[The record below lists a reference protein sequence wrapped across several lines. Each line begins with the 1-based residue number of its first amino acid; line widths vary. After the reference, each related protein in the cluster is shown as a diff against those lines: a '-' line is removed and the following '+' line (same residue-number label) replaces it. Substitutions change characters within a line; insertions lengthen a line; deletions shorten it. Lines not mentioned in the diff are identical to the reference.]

1 MSGDLQLKRQ
11 QLDFTGGFN
20 MDIGFIGLGKMG
32 MNMITR
38 LSQGGHR
45 VVAYDLSPT
54 LIAEAEEKGAAAS
67 SSLED
72 LIAQLPKPRTVWV
85 MVPSGKPTEDTVQ
98 HLRTIL
104 EANDIVIDG
113 GNTKFHDDVRRAADL
128 QKRGIHYVDA
138 GTSGGIWGL
147 QLGYCL
153 MVGGE
158 NEPVNRL
165 APILTTLAPEN
176 GWAHVGSHGAG
187 HYVKMVHN
195 GIEYSMM
202 QGYAEG
208 FELMS
213 KSEYNLNL
221 ARVADLWM
229 HGSVV
234 RSWLLELAAEAL
246 KDDPKLD
253 SLKGYVQD
261 SGEGRWMILDAIEKN
276 VPVPT
281 LTTALFTRFRSR
293 QETSFAEKMLAALR
307 RAFGGHSVRQ
317 TPDH

>member
-1 MSGDLQLKRQ
+1 
-11 QLDFTGGFN
+11 

-32 MNMITR
+32 MNMVTR

-45 VVAYDLSPT
+45 VVAYDRSTT
-54 LIAEAEEKGAAAS
+54 LITEAEGKGATAS

-72 LIAQLPKPRTVWV
+72 LIAQLPKPRAVWV

-104 EANDIVIDG
+104 EDNDIVIDG
-113 GNTKFHDDVRRAADL
+113 GNTQFQDDVRRATHL
-128 QKRGIHYVDA
+128 QQRGIHYVDA

-147 QLGYCL
+147 QIGYCL
-153 MVGGE
+153 MVGGQ
-158 NEPVNRL
+158 NEPVHRL

-176 GWAHVGSHGAG
+176 GWAHVGGHGAG

-213 KSEYNLNL
+213 KSEYNLDL
-221 ARVADLWM
+221 AKIADLWM

-234 RSWLLELAAEAL
+234 RSWLLELAAGAL
-246 KDDPKLD
+246 KQDPKLD

-261 SGEGRWMILDAIEKN
+261 SGEGRWMIMDAIEKD

-281 LTTALFTRFRSR
+281 LTAALFTRFRSR
-293 QETSFAEKMLAALR
+293 QETSFGEKMLAALR
-307 RAFGGHSVRQ
+307 KAFGGHSVRQ
-317 TPDH
+317 

>member
-1 MSGDLQLKRQ
+1 
-11 QLDFTGGFN
+11 

-32 MNMITR
+32 MNMVTR
-38 LSQGGHR
+38 LCQGGHR
-45 VVAYDLSPT
+45 VVAYDRST
-54 LIAEAEEKGAAAS
+54 ALITEAEKKGATAS
-67 SSLED
+67 SSVED
-72 LIAQLPKPRTVWV
+72 LIAQLPKPRAVWV
-85 MVPSGKPTEDTVQ
+85 MVPSGIPTEETVQ

-104 EANDIVIDG
+104 DNNDIVIDG
-113 GNTKFHDDVRRAADL
+113 GNTKFHDDVRRAAGL
-128 QKRGIHYVDA
+128 QKHGIHYVDA

-147 QLGYCL
+147 QIGYCL

-158 NEPVNRL
+158 NDPVNRL
-165 APILTTLAPEN
+165 APILTTLAPPN
-176 GWAHVGSHGAG
+176 GWAHVGGHGAG

-221 ARVADLWM
+221 ATIADLWM

-234 RSWLLELAAEAL
+234 RSWLLELAAGAL

-261 SGEGRWMILDAIEKN
+261 SGEGRWMIMDAIEKD

-293 QETSFAEKMLAALR
+293 QEESFAEKMLAALR
-307 RAFGGHSVRQ
+307 KAFGGHSVRQ
-317 TPDH
+317 

>member
-1 MSGDLQLKRQ
+1 
-11 QLDFTGGFN
+11 

-32 MNMITR
+32 MNMVTR
-38 LSQGGHR
+38 LCQGGHR
-45 VVAYDLSPT
+45 VVAYDRST
-54 LIAEAEEKGAAAS
+54 NLITEAKGKGATAS

-72 LIAQLPKPRTVWV
+72 LIAKLPKPRAVWV
-85 MVPSGKPTEDTVQ
+85 MVPSGQPTEDTVQ
-98 HLRTIL
+98 HLLTIL
-104 EANDIVIDG
+104 DDDDIVIDG
-113 GNTKFHDDVRRAADL
+113 GNTKFHDDVRRAANL
-128 QKRGIHYVDA
+128 QLRGIHYVDA

-147 QLGYCL
+147 QIGYCL
-153 MVGGE
+153 MVGGK

-165 APILTTLAPEN
+165 APILTTLAPEK
-176 GWAHVGSHGAG
+176 GWAHVGGHGAG

-213 KSEYNLNL
+213 KSEYQLDL
-221 ARVADLWM
+221 AKIADLWM

-234 RSWLLELAAEAL
+234 RSWLLELAAGAL
-246 KDDPKLD
+246 KEDPKLD

-261 SGEGRWMILDAIEKN
+261 SGEGRWMIMDAIEKD

-307 RAFGGHSVRQ
+307 KAFGGHSVR
-317 TPDH
+317 H

>member
-1 MSGDLQLKRQ
+1 
-11 QLDFTGGFN
+11 

-45 VVAYDLSPT
+45 VVAYDLSTT

-128 QKRGIHYVDA
+128 QKHGIHYVDA

-229 HGSVV
+229 HGSVI

-317 TPDH
+317 SPDH

>member
-1 MSGDLQLKRQ
+1 
-11 QLDFTGGFN
+11 

-32 MNMITR
+32 MNMVTR
-38 LSQGGHR
+38 LCQGGHR
-45 VVAYDLSPT
+45 VVAYDRSTT
-54 LIAEAEEKGAAAS
+54 LITEAEGKGATAS

-72 LIAQLPKPRTVWV
+72 LIAKLPKPRAVWV
-85 MVPSGKPTEDTVQ
+85 MVPSGQPTEDTVQ
-98 HLRTIL
+98 QLLTIL
-104 EANDIVIDG
+104 DKNDIVIDG

-128 QKRGIHYVDA
+128 QKRGVLYVDA

-147 QLGYCL
+147 QIGYCL

-158 NEPVNRL
+158 NEPVKRL

-176 GWAHVGSHGAG
+176 GWAHVGGHGAG

-213 KSEYNLNL
+213 KSEYQLDL
-221 ARVADLWM
+221 AKIADLWM

-234 RSWLLELAAEAL
+234 RSWLLELAAGAL
-246 KDDPKLD
+246 KEDPRLD

-261 SGEGRWMILDAIEKN
+261 SGEGRWMIMDAIEKD

-307 RAFGGHSVRQ
+307 KAFGGHSVRQ
-317 TPDH
+317 

>member
-1 MSGDLQLKRQ
+1 
-11 QLDFTGGFN
+11 

-32 MNMITR
+32 MNMVTR

-45 VVAYDLSPT
+45 VVAYDRSPT
-54 LIAEAEEKGAAAS
+54 LITEAAAKGATAS

-72 LIAQLPKPRTVWV
+72 LIAKLPKPRAVWV
-85 MVPSGKPTEDTVQ
+85 MVPSGQPTEDTVQ
-98 HLRTIL
+98 YLRTIL
-104 EANDIVIDG
+104 DDNDIVIDG
-113 GNTKFHDDVRRAADL
+113 GNTKFHDDVRRATDL
-128 QKRGIHYVDA
+128 QTRGIHYVDA

-147 QLGYCL
+147 QIGYCL
-153 MVGGE
+153 MVGGA
-158 NEPVNRL
+158 NEPVSRL

-176 GWAHVGSHGAG
+176 GWAHVGGHGAG

-213 KSEYNLNL
+213 KSEYHLDL
-221 ARVADLWM
+221 ATIADLWM

-234 RSWLLELAAEAL
+234 RSWLLELAAGAL
-246 KDDPKLD
+246 KQDPKLEQ
-253 SLKGYVQD
+253 LQGYVQD
-261 SGEGRWMILDAIEKN
+261 SGEGRWMIMDAIEKD

-307 RAFGGHSVRQ
+307 KAFGGHSVRQ
-317 TPDH
+317 

>member
-1 MSGDLQLKRQ
+1 
-11 QLDFTGGFN
+11 

-45 VVAYDLSPT
+45 VVAYDRTPE
-54 LIAEAEEKGAAAS
+54 LITAAEGKGATAA

-72 LIAQLPKPRTVWV
+72 LIARLPKPRAVWV

-104 EANDIVIDG
+104 DDNDIVIDG

-147 QLGYCL
+147 QIGYCL

-176 GWAHVGSHGAG
+176 GWAHVGGHGAG

-221 ARVADLWM
+221 ATIADLWM

-261 SGEGRWMILDAIEKN
+261 SGEGRWMIMEAIEKD

-307 RAFGGHSVRQ
+307 KAFGGHSVRK
-317 TPDH
+317 

>member
-1 MSGDLQLKRQ
+1 
-11 QLDFTGGFN
+11 

-45 VVAYDLSPT
+45 VVAYDLSTT
-54 LIAEAEEKGAAAS
+54 LIAEAEEKGATAS

-72 LIAQLPKPRTVWV
+72 LIAQLPKPRAVWV

-104 EANDIVIDG
+104 DNNDIVIDG

-158 NEPVNRL
+158 NETVNRL

-246 KDDPKLD
+246 KDDPTLD

-317 TPDH
+317 SPDH